1 MSDGRC
7 SVNPN
12 ERTRQ
17 QVAGAPGYVDPAYLE
32 GTARLLRA
40 LKEDSY
46 DWMQAERG
54 HRVLD
59 LGCGPGTDTLA
70 LAERVGSDGMVVGID
85 RDPAMLK
92 EAERRAR
99 EARLETR
106 IVHHLADATRL
117 PLRSGSCHASRAER
131 LFQHLS
137 DPVAALRELLRVTR
151 RGGWVVVLDTDWGTL
166 SLHSPEIAIERRLA
180 RVNADHLLHNG
191 YAGRQIYHLFK
202 RQGVADLRVAVYPVY
217 AMDLAQVRL
226 LTVLDEIERKALD
239 LGVVTQAELRRWHAS
254 LQALEAEGGVF
265 CTATLIMVAGRK
277 A

>member
-17 QVAGAPGYVDPAYLE
+17 QVAGALGYVDPAYLE

-40 LKEDSY
+40 LKDNSY
-46 DWMQAERG
+46 DWMQAQRG

-70 LAERVGSDGMVVGID
+70 LAERVRNDGMVVGID
-85 RDPAMLK
+85 RKPAMLK

-99 EARLETR
+99 EARLGTR

-117 PLRSGSCHASRAER
+117 PLRSGSCDASRAER
-131 LFQHLS
+131 LFQRLS
-137 DPVAALRELLRVTR
+137 DPVAALAELLRVTR

-180 RVNADHLLHNG
+180 RVHADHLLHNG
-191 YAGRQIYHLFK
+191 YAGRQIYHLLK
-202 RQGVADLRVAVYPVY
+202 RQGVAHVRVAVYPVY
-217 AMDLAQVRL
+217 AVNLAQVRL
-226 LTVLDEIERKALD
+226 LTVLDEVERKAID
-239 LGVVTQAELRRWHAS
+239 LGVITQAELRRWHAS
-254 LQALEAEGGVF
+254 LQALETEGGVF
-265 CTATLIMVAGRK
+265 CTATLIMVAGQ

>member
-1 MSDGRC
+1 MLHGKR

-12 ERTRQ
+12 EHTRRK
-17 QVAGAPGYVDPAYLE
+17 VIGALGYADPAYLDV
-32 GTARLLRA
+32 TARLLRA
-40 LKEDSY
+40 LKDDSY
-46 DWMQAERG
+46 DWMQAQPG

-99 EARLETR
+99 EARLGTR
-106 IVHHLADATRL
+106 IVHYLADATRL
-117 PLRSGSCHASRAER
+117 PLGSGSCDASRAER

-137 DPVAALRELLRVTR
+137 DPAAALAELLRVTR
-151 RGGWVVVLDTDWGTL
+151 RGRWVVILDTDWGTL

-180 RVNADHLLHNG
+180 RVTADHLLHNG

-202 RQGVADLRVAVYPVY
+202 RQGVAHVRVAVYPVY
-217 AMDLAQVRL
+217 AADLAQVRL
-226 LTVLDEIERKALD
+226 LTVLDEVERKAID

-265 CTATLIMVAGRK
+265 CTVTLTMVAGRK

>member
-1 MSDGRC
+1 MLHGRR

-12 ERTRQ
+12 ERTRRN
-17 QVAGAPGYVDPAYLE
+17 VTGALGYHDPACLDV
-32 GTARLLRA
+32 TARHLRA
-40 LKEDSY
+40 LKDNSY
-46 DWMQAERG
+46 DWMQAQRG

-70 LAERVGSDGMVVGID
+70 LAERVGSDGLVVGID

-92 EAERRAR
+92 EAERRAV
-99 EARLETR
+99 EARLGTR

-117 PLRSGSCHASRAER
+117 PLRSGSFDASRSER
-131 LFQHLS
+131 VFQHLS
-137 DPVAALRELLRVTR
+137 DPAAALGELLRVTR
-151 RGGWVVVLDTDWGTL
+151 RDGWVVVLDTDWGTL
-166 SLHSPEIAIERRLA
+166 SLHSPEIEIERRLA
-180 RVNADHLLHNG
+180 RMHTDHLLHNG

-217 AMDLAQVRL
+217 AVDLAQVRV
-226 LTVLDEIERKALD
+226 LTVLDEVERKAID
-239 LGVVTQAELRRWHAS
+239 LGIVTQAELRRWHAS

-265 CTATLIMVAGRK
+265 CTVTLIMVAGRK

>member
-1 MSDGRC
+1 M
-7 SVNPN
+7 
-12 ERTRQ
+12 
-17 QVAGAPGYVDPAYLE
+17 AGTLGYVDPPYLE

-46 DWMQAERG
+46 DWMQAQHG
-54 HRVLD
+54 HCVLD

-85 RDPAMLK
+85 RDPAMVR
-92 EAERRAR
+92 EAERRAV

-106 IVHHLADATRL
+106 IVQHLADAVRL
-117 PLRSGSCHASRAER
+117 PLRSGSFDASRSER

-137 DPVAALRELLRVTR
+137 DPAAALAELLRVTR

-180 RVNADHLLHNG
+180 RVNADQLLHNG

-202 RQGVADLRVAVYPVY
+202 RQGVADVRVAVYPVY

-226 LTVLDEIERKALD
+226 LTVLDEIERKAID
-239 LGVVTQAELRRWHAS
+239 LGVVTQAELRCWHAS